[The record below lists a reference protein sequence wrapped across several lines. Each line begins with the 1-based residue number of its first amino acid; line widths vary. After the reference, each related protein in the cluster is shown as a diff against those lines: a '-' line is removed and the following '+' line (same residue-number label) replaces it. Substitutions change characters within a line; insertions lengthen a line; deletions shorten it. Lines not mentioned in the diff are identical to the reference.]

1 MQWAGDSWADGY
13 CDGDP
18 FLRVLF
24 DNEEIPNR
32 KKIAISSDKTT
43 VVATYHE
50 GPTGHLEFCA
60 EPVDWTEE
68 DKMLFTGKDDGKH
81 MTFTIEAWGGV
92 NTYVFS
98 ALRRLI
104 TRSSR
109 RRRDV
114 EEGNTAC
121 KPLGTENSQSDDFV
135 SRRHLPSCWMDG
147 ISFLS
152 RYSRRVIFNNLWSAF
167 CSGYLQRDRIQSL
180 KWGNRNRRQNRW
192 IRCSGQRA
200 VAGGYSKNCH
210 RRLDS
215 QRLLSSSRG
224 NSKGSIL
231 LFLTFSSSES
241 TNRLIHAM

>member
-50 GPTGHLEFCA
+50 GPTGRLEFCT
-60 EPVDWTEE
+60 EPVDWTVE

-114 EEGNTAC
+114 EERNAAPTTNKWTSGNCSSRC
-121 KPLGTENSQSDDFV
+121 KRLWRLGVDLLLRYGDGIYGVLSGHSRAHSNGYWGLPSKRTDVLDHYRLRAGESRQRSCDFV
-135 SRRHLPSCWMDG
+135 ECHRQHDRCVSS
-147 ISFLS
+147 
-152 RYSRRVIFNNLWSAF
+152 
-167 CSGYLQRDRIQSL
+167 CSGKTQKL
-180 KWGNRNRRQNRW
+180 NFFF
-192 IRCSGQRA
+192 A
-200 VAGGYSKNCH
+200 
-210 RRLDS
+210 
-215 QRLLSSSRG
+215 
-224 NSKGSIL
+224 
-231 LFLTFSSSES
+231 ES
-241 TNRLIHAM
+241 TNRLIHEA